1 MWEEKFSQW
10 TDSKPYGPM
19 SIGIDFSFIG
29 FSNVYGIPEHADSYS
44 LKDTKGYTDPYR
56 LFNTDVFEYELDSRM
71 ALYGSVPMMIAHS
84 AKRTIGLLWLNPSET
99 WVDIETNGNDKQ
111 THWFSET
118 GVIDVYVMVG
128 ETFQKVMEQNGKL
141 TGTTFLPPIFS
152 TGYHQCRWNYFSEN
166 EVLQV
171 DGKFDELNF
180 PVDAIWLDVEY
191 TDGRSKKYFTWDSL
205 SFGNPEKLTKVLN
218 SKGRRL
224 ITIIDP
230 HLKKDSSYPVYN
242 EAQQNNYLIKNK
254 EGNDYE
260 GHCWPGNSVWPD
272 FLNKAVGEWWQTKFK
287 PDFFPG
293 NSIDFFLWL
302 KINFNRFS

>member
-1 MWEEKFSQW
+1 MWEESFSQW

-19 SIGIDFSFIG
+19 SVGMDLSFIG

-44 LKDTKGYTDPYR
+44 LKDTKGHSDPFR
-56 LFNTDVFEYELDSRM
+56 LYNTDVFEYELDSPM

-99 WVDIETNGNDKQ
+99 WIDIESRAGSGLFSDSQNDKL

-118 GVIDVYVMVG
+118 GVIDVYVMLG
-128 ETFQKVMEQNGKL
+128 ESFEKVMEQNAKL
-141 TGTTFLPPIFS
+141 TGTPFLPPIFS

-171 DGKFDELNF
+171 DSKFDSLNY

-191 TDGRSKKYFTWDSL
+191 TEGRSKKYFTWDSI
-205 SFGNPEKLTKVLN
+205 SFANPEKLITTLN
-218 SKGRRL
+218 AKGRRL

-230 HLKKDSSYPVYN
+230 HLKKDSSYPVFN
-242 EAQQNNYLIKNK
+242 EGKKL
-254 EGNDYE
+254 
-260 GHCWPGNSVWPD
+260 
-272 FLNKAVGEWWQTKFK
+272 T
-287 PDFFPG
+287 
-293 NSIDFFLWL
+293 
-302 KINFNRFS
+302 